1 MTSALQ
7 AEPNQLIDSV
17 AEKLK
22 DKEEIESPEWAEYVK
37 TGPNKERPPEQKEW
51 WYQRCSSLLRKLYK
65 KGPLGVERLR
75 SSYGGKRR
83 RGHQTEHFWKASGK
97 VIRTALQQLE
107 EEELLEKT
115 DNGRKVTAKGQ
126 SLLDNTAAEL
136 EG

>member
-7 AEPNQLIDSV
+7 AEPNQLIESM

-22 DKEEIESPEWAEYVK
+22 EKEAINSPDWADYVK
-37 TGPNKERPPEQKEW
+37 TGPNKERPPQQKDW
-51 WYQRCSSLLRKLYK
+51 WYQRCSSLLRKIYK

-75 SSYGGKRR
+75 SAYGGKRR

-107 EEELLEKT
+107 EAGLLEKT
-115 DNGRKVTAKGQ
+115 EDGRKVTATGQ

-136 EG
+136 DS